1 LEEHDKEK
9 NVATNQNNLTDDQR
23 KDNLN
28 HYDNLADGII
38 TVSTGLGGF
47 NSLGLW
53 AGQVVVTQPLNA
65 FLYTLPILAFGAA
78 IMYALLG
85 KFEQWDMNSDSY
97 SKLFTTKQKRIRYAF
112 ISLIAGL
119 FLLFLALL
127 MYTLRV
133 IFKF

>member
-1 LEEHDKEK
+1 M
-9 NVATNQNNLTDDQR
+9 ATNQNDLTDDQR

-28 HYDNLADGII
+28 HYDTLADGII
-38 TVSTGLGGF
+38 TVGTGLSGF

-65 FLYTLPILAFGAA
+65 IVYTLPILAFGVA

-85 KFEQWDMNSDSY
+85 KFEQWDMNADLY

-127 MYTLRV
+127 LYTLRAV
-133 IFKF
+133 LKGG